1 MYSVTFCPFP
11 FSAVTVPTS
20 TRANLDSS
28 THTTAIYLRP
38 SRLIV
43 PALQL
48 FCSCTFLL
56 ILEIARVR
64 QHYKERPGLHPCVLA
79 AIMSRFAT
87 VLALAMFIG
96 TSSASGGCDKRAKG
110 IFDCEGK
117 ELAYFE
123 VRSTDN

>member
-1 MYSVTFCPFP
+1 M
-11 FSAVTVPTS
+11 PT
-20 TRANLDSS
+20 
-28 THTTAIYLRP
+28 
-38 SRLIV
+38 
-43 PALQL
+43 LQL
-48 FCSCTFLL
+48 FCSCSFLL
-56 ILEIARVR
+56 IFDIARAR
-64 QHYKERPGLHPCVLA
+64 HHYKERPGLHPWRILA

>member
-1 MYSVTFCPFP
+1 MLARDITTK
-11 FSAVTVPTS
+11 SA
-20 TRANLDSS
+20 
-28 THTTAIYLRP
+28 
-38 SRLIV
+38 
-43 PALQL
+43 PAYTL
-48 FCSCTFLL
+48 
-56 ILEIARVR
+56 
-64 QHYKERPGLHPCVLA
+64 GVLA

-87 VLALAMFIG
+87 FLALAMFIG